1 MPRAGET
8 IEEWILETVVA
19 VETETVVAVE
29 TETASVNE
37 AYPLRTWQ
45 PGYLRGYFFRMSKKH
60 RFETFEQAMAC
71 YEALASDVKKQV
83 AGITKHTWT
92 GKQDHGKWIYSLRK
106 GEGTALRFNKGVDT
120 NTSYRLN
127 LI

>member
-8 IEEWILETVVA
+8 IEEWILETV
-19 VETETVVAVE
+19 
-29 TETASVNE
+29 SVNE